1 MTDLIGT
8 ADRPSQ
14 SSIMDGNSFKPSNL
28 GLLSESDQ
36 ALVARRDAS
45 LGTSYRLFYKRPVHA
60 ERASGCYIFDDEGN
74 RYLDAY
80 NNVASVGH
88 ANPRVVA
95 AVSAQLATLNT
106 HTRYLQEG
114 ILRYSEQLLATF
126 PDHIDRLMFTNS
138 GSESNDLAIRV
149 ARLWT
154 GGQGIVVTAEA
165 YHGTTELL
173 SRVSPAISGGF
184 PDDPT
189 VRVIAAP
196 DTYRVQAE
204 DLGEWFAGEVRAAF
218 DDLLAQGIPPA
229 AFLADSI
236 FSSDGIFADPVGYLQ
251 PVIDVVHEYGALFIS
266 DEVQPGF
273 CRTGETFWGFMR
285 HGVEADLV
293 TTGKPMGNG
302 VPVAALAGRGDILAR
317 FGDEV
322 PYFNT
327 FGGNSV
333 SIAAA
338 QAVLDVIQDE
348 NLIEHVA
355 RIGGLLKQG
364 VTDATAPYA
373 FADDVRG
380 VGLYIGVEIV
390 VPGTTEPDSG
400 RALAIVN
407 AMRERRVLISVA
419 GPGNNVLKIRPPLV
433 FGDAELDLFLEAFT
447 GVLAEVAAP

>member
-1 MTDLIGT
+1 
-8 ADRPSQ
+8 
-14 SSIMDGNSFKPSNL
+14 
-28 GLLSESDQ
+28 
-36 ALVARRDAS
+36 
-45 LGTSYRLFYKRPVHA
+45 
-60 ERASGCYIFDDEGN
+60 
-74 RYLDAY
+74 
-80 NNVASVGH
+80 
-88 ANPRVVA
+88 
-95 AVSAQLATLNT
+95 
-106 HTRYLQEG
+106 
-114 ILRYSEQLLATF
+114 
-126 PDHIDRLMFTNS
+126 MFTNS

-196 DTYRVQAE
+196 DTYRVTAD

-218 DDLLAQGIPPA
+218 DDLLAQGIAPA

-302 VPVAALAGRGDILAR
+302 IPVAALAGRGEILAR

-338 QAVLDVIQDE
+338 QAVLDVIQDD

-364 VTDATAPYA
+364 VAEATVPYD

-390 VPGTTEPDSG
+390 VPGTTEPDSA

-433 FGDAELDLFLEAFT
+433 FDDAELALFLEAFT